1 MRGTAGRRQ
10 FLGALAAAI
19 ASAPP
24 CASAQGPAPVRRIGF
39 LGPPRSASGFVQAFQ
54 DGLREHGL
62 VEGRNVVV
70 DYRFTDVALL
80 GDVDGLASLAEELVA
95 LRPDVLVVSVVEA
108 ALAAKRA
115 TTSIP
120 IVMVSVADPVGAGL
134 VATLARPG
142 GNVTGLS
149 RQGPDIVGKQ
159 FQLLKEAL
167 PHTTRVGV
175 LVSPTEPLREVVGRL
190 TRQAAASL
198 GMQAT
203 ILEPHAPA
211 GLATAFA
218 TLRSERVD
226 ALLVGGGGAYYLTR
240 VAIAELALRERLP
253 TMFQNRE
260 SAEAGGLMSYAAS
273 SVANYRRAAFFVDRI
288 LSGAKPADL
297 PVEQPTKF
305 ELVINLKTARA
316 LGLTIPRSVLLRAD
330 AVVQ

>member
-1 MRGTAGRRQ
+1 M
-10 FLGALAAAI
+10 
-19 ASAPP
+19 
-24 CASAQGPAPVRRIGF
+24 RRIGF
-39 LGPPRSASGFVQAFQ
+39 LGPPLSASGFVQAFQ
-54 DGLREHGL
+54 EGLREHGL

-80 GDVDGLASLAEELVA
+80 GDVDQLARLADELVQ

-134 VATLARPG
+134 VGSLSRPG
-142 GNVTGLS
+142 GNITGLS
-149 RQGPDIVGKQ
+149 RQGPDLVGKQ
-159 FQLLKEAL
+159 FQLIKEAL
-167 PHTTRVGV
+167 PRTTHVGV
-175 LVSPTEPLREVVGRL
+175 LISPTEPLRNVVAQL

-198 GMQAT
+198 RMQT
-203 ILEPHAPA
+203 TLLEPHAPDE
-211 GLATAFA
+211 LADAFA
-218 TLRSERVD
+218 TLRSARVH
-226 ALLVGGGGAYYLTR
+226 ALLVGGGGGYYLSR
-240 VAIAELALRERLP
+240 AAIVDLALRDGLP

-288 LSGAKPADL
+288 LRGAKPADL

-305 ELVINLKTARA
+305 ELLVNLKTARA
-316 LGLTIPRSVLLRAD
+316 LGVTIPRSVLLRAD
-330 AVVQ
+330 AVLQ

>member
-80 GDVDGLASLAEELVA
+80 GDVDGLARLAEELVA

-240 VAIAELALRERLP
+240 VAIAELALRDRLP

>member
-1 MRGTAGRRQ
+1 
-10 FLGALAAAI
+10 
-19 ASAPP
+19 
-24 CASAQGPAPVRRIGF
+24 
-39 LGPPRSASGFVQAFQ
+39 
-54 DGLREHGL
+54 
-62 VEGRNVVV
+62 
-70 DYRFTDVALL
+70 
-80 GDVDGLASLAEELVA
+80 
-95 LRPDVLVVSVVEA
+95 
-108 ALAAKRA
+108 
-115 TTSIP
+115 
-120 IVMVSVADPVGAGL
+120 MVSVADPVGAGL

-305 ELVINLKTARA
+305 ELVINLKTAQA
-316 LGLTIPRSVLLRAD
+316 LGLTVPASLFVRAD
-330 AVVQ
+330 QVIE

>member
-1 MRGTAGRRQ
+1 M
-10 FLGALAAAI
+10 LGALV
-19 ASAPP
+19 ASAP
-24 CASAQGPAPVRRIGF
+24 ASLRAQGAAAVRRIGF
-39 LGPPRSASGFVQAFQ
+39 LGPPRSASGFVQAFH

-80 GDVDGLASLAEELVA
+80 GDVDKLNSLADELVG
-95 LRPDVLVVSVVEA
+95 LHPDVLVVSVVEA

-115 TTSIP
+115 TSSIP

-134 VATLARPG
+134 VASLARPG

-149 RQGPDIVGKQ
+149 RQGPDLIGKQ

-167 PHTTRVGV
+167 PRTTRVGV
-175 LVSPTEPLREVVGRL
+175 LVNPTEPLREVVAGL

-203 ILEPHAPA
+203 ILEPHAPD
-211 GLATAFA
+211 GLVAAFA
-218 TLRSERVD
+218 TLRSERVH
-226 ALLVGGGGAYYLTR
+226 ALLVGGGGGYYLTR
-240 VAIAELALRERLP
+240 VAIADLALRERLP

-273 SVANYRRAAFFVDRI
+273 SVANYRRAAFFVDRV
-288 LSGAKPADL
+288 LSGAKPGDL
-297 PVEQPTKF
+297 PIEQPTQF
-305 ELVINLKTARA
+305 ELVVNLKTARA